1 LQGFTPLILSID
13 TDAIEDGGW
22 VPHKPDPFRFH
33 ASHLRRELLLADGR
47 RTMLATRNT
56 TKSYDDA
63 IFVRVLPNGTIV
75 ETADE
80 RELFGSEKSWGLQD
94 PTLRKAKR
102 AVDFA
107 S

>member
-1 LQGFTPLILSID
+1 
-13 TDAIEDGGW
+13 
-22 VPHKPDPFRFH
+22 
-33 ASHLRRELLLADGR
+33 
-47 RTMLATRNT
+47 MLATRNM

-63 IFVRVLPNGTIV
+63 MFVRALPDGTIV
-75 ETADE
+75 ETAVE
-80 RELFGSEKSWGLQD
+80 RELFGSEKSGELQD